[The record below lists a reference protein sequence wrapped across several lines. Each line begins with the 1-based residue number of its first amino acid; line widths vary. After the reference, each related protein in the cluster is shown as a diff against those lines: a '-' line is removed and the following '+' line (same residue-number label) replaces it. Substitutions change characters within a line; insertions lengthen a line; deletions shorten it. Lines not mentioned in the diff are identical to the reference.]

1 MALINVREVYPN
13 VFLGLWQTTETVDE
27 FFGTYG
33 FLEPYRQH
41 VEISFKND
49 GRKKEFLAIHA
60 LLHEMLAICGKPHG
74 ARRSKGLQEQSNG
87 LQDQSNGLQ
96 DQSKASQDQSKASQG
111 LPVADVPMIGHAA
124 SGQPL
129 LRGYHVGVTHT
140 KGYAAL
146 MLSKSCDVACDIEH
160 FSDRVERIKSKFL
173 RKDEKADDLDSLL
186 VHWCGKET
194 VYKLFPEDNLQFS
207 QMRVGPFSTMSD
219 WACEVENMKRGEKV
233 RVDFELTMQFVLT
246 YAFRKRTLPR
256 AAGGR

>member
-1 MALINVREVYPN
+1 
-13 VFLGLWQTTETVDE
+13 
-27 FFGTYG
+27 
-33 FLEPYRQH
+33 
-41 VEISFKND
+41 
-49 GRKKEFLAIHA
+49 
-60 LLHEMLAICGKPHG
+60 
-74 ARRSKGLQEQSNG
+74 
-87 LQDQSNGLQ
+87 
-96 DQSKASQDQSKASQG
+96 
-111 LPVADVPMIGHAA
+111 MIGHAA

-246 YAFRKRTLPR
+246 YAFRKRMLPR

>member
-41 VEISFKND
+41 VETSFKND

-74 ARRSKGLQEQSNG
+74 ARRSTALQEH
-87 LQDQSNGLQ
+87 
-96 DQSKASQDQSKASQG
+96 SKVSQEQGEASQG
-111 LPVADVPMIGHAA
+111 LPVADAPMIGHAA

-146 MLSKSCDVACDIEH
+146 MLSKSCDGACDIEH

-233 RVDFELTMQFVLT
+233 HVDFELTMQFVLT

>member
-13 VFLGLWQTTETVDE
+13 VFLGLWQTTETVDG

-41 VEISFKND
+41 VETSFKND

-74 ARRSKGLQEQSNG
+74 ARRSKGLQ
-87 LQDQSNGLQ
+87 
-96 DQSKASQDQSKASQG
+96 DQSKASQDQSKTSQDQSKTSQG
-111 LPVADVPMIGHAA
+111 LPVADVPMIGHAD

-140 KGYAAL
+140 NGYAAL

-173 RKDEKADDLDSLL
+173 RKDEMADDLDSLL

>member
-74 ARRSKGLQEQSNG
+74 ARRSKGLQEQSKG
-87 LQDQSNGLQ
+87 L
-96 DQSKASQDQSKASQG
+96 QDQSKASQG

-219 WACEVENMKRGEKV
+219 WACEVENMKRVEKV

>member
-41 VEISFKND
+41 VETSFKND

-60 LLHEMLAICGKPHG
+60 LLYEMLAICGKPHG
-74 ARRSKGLQEQSNG
+74 ARRSK
-87 LQDQSNGLQ
+87 GLQ

>member
-13 VFLGLWQTTETVDE
+13 VFLGLWQTTETVDG
-27 FFGTYG
+27 FFDTYG

-41 VEISFKND
+41 VETSFKND

-74 ARRSKGLQEQSNG
+74 ARRSKGLQ
-87 LQDQSNGLQ
+87 
-96 DQSKASQDQSKASQG
+96 DQSKASQDQSKTSQG

>member
-13 VFLGLWQTTETVDE
+13 VFLGLWQTTETVD
-27 FFGTYG
+27 G

-41 VEISFKND
+41 VETSFKND

-74 ARRSKGLQEQSNG
+74 ARRSKGLQ
-87 LQDQSNGLQ
+87 
-96 DQSKASQDQSKASQG
+96 DQSKGLQDQSKASQG

-186 VHWCGKET
+186 VNWCGKET

>member
-41 VEISFKND
+41 VETSFKND

-74 ARRSKGLQEQSNG
+74 ARRSKGLQ
-87 LQDQSNGLQ
+87 

-111 LPVADVPMIGHAA
+111 LPVADVPMIGHAT

>member
-13 VFLGLWQTTETVDE
+13 VFLGLWQTTETVDG

-41 VEISFKND
+41 VETSFKND

-74 ARRSKGLQEQSNG
+74 ARQSK
-87 LQDQSNGLQ
+87 GLQ

-111 LPVADVPMIGHAA
+111 LPVADVPMICHAA

>member
-41 VEISFKND
+41 VETSFKND

-74 ARRSKGLQEQSNG
+74 ARRSK
-87 LQDQSNGLQ
+87 GLQ

-173 RKDEKADDLDSLL
+173 CKDEKADDLDSLL

-194 VYKLFPEDNLQFS
+194 VYKRFPEDNLQFS
-207 QMRVGPFSTMSD
+207 QMRVGRLSTRSD

>member
-13 VFLGLWQTTETVDE
+13 VFLGLWQTTETVDG

-41 VEISFKND
+41 VETSFKND

-74 ARRSKGLQEQSNG
+74 ARRSNGLQEQSKG
-87 LQDQSNGLQ
+87 LQDQST
-96 DQSKASQDQSKASQG
+96 ASQG

>member
-41 VEISFKND
+41 VETSFKND

-74 ARRSKGLQEQSNG
+74 ARQNK
-87 LQDQSNGLQ
+87 GLQ
-96 DQSKASQDQSKASQG
+96 DQSKGLQDQSKASQG

-219 WACEVENMKRGEKV
+219 WACEVENMKRVEKV

>member
-13 VFLGLWQTTETVDE
+13 VFLGLWQTTETVDG

-41 VEISFKND
+41 VETSFKND

-74 ARRSKGLQEQSNG
+74 ARRSK
-87 LQDQSNGLQ
+87 GLQ

-129 LRGYHVGVTHT
+129 LRGYHVSVTHT

-246 YAFRKRTLPR
+246 YVFRKRTLPR

>member
-13 VFLGLWQTTETVDE
+13 VFLGLWQTTETVDK

-41 VEISFKND
+41 VETSFKND

-74 ARRSKGLQEQSNG
+74 ARRSKGLQ
-87 LQDQSNGLQ
+87 
-96 DQSKASQDQSKASQG
+96 DQSKGLQDQSKASQG

>member
-74 ARRSKGLQEQSNG
+74 ARRSKGLQEQSKG
-87 LQDQSNGLQ
+87 L
-96 DQSKASQDQSKASQG
+96 QDQSKASQG

-146 MLSKSCDVACDIEH
+146 VLSNSCDVACDIEH

-173 RKDEKADDLDSLL
+173 CKEEKADDLDSLL
-186 VHWCGKET
+186 VHWCSKET

>member
-41 VEISFKND
+41 VETSFKND

-74 ARRSKGLQEQSNG
+74 ARRSTALQEP
-87 LQDQSNGLQ
+87 
-96 DQSKASQDQSKASQG
+96 SKALQGQSEASQS
-111 LPVADVPMIGHAA
+111 LHVADAPMIGHAA

-246 YAFRKRTLPR
+246 YAFRKRTLPQ

>member
-13 VFLGLWQTTETVDE
+13 VFLGLWQTTETVDG

-41 VEISFKND
+41 VETSFKND

-74 ARRSKGLQEQSNG
+74 ARR
-87 LQDQSNGLQ
+87 SNGLQ

-173 RKDEKADDLDSLL
+173 RKDEMADDLDSLL

>member
-13 VFLGLWQTTETVDE
+13 VFLGLWQTTETVDG

-41 VEISFKND
+41 VETSFKND

-74 ARRSKGLQEQSNG
+74 AWRSNGLQEQSKAP
-87 LQDQSNGLQ
+87 Q
-96 DQSKASQDQSKASQG
+96 DQSKASQDQIKASQG

-173 RKDEKADDLDSLL
+173 RKDEKADDLGSLL

>member
-1 MALINVREVYPN
+1 MALINVRKVYPN
-13 VFLGLWQTTETVDE
+13 VFLGLWQTTETVDG

-41 VEISFKND
+41 VETSFKND

-74 ARRSKGLQEQSNG
+74 ARRSKGLQ
-87 LQDQSNGLQ
+87 
-96 DQSKASQDQSKASQG
+96 DQSKASQDQSKTSQG

-160 FSDRVERIKSKFL
+160 FSNRVERIKSKFL

-186 VHWCGKET
+186 VNWCGKET

>member
-13 VFLGLWQTTETVDE
+13 VFLGLWQTTETVDG
-27 FFGTYG
+27 FF
-33 FLEPYRQH
+33 EPYRQH
-41 VEISFKND
+41 VETSFKND

-74 ARRSKGLQEQSNG
+74 ARRSK
-87 LQDQSNGLQ
+87 GLQ

-160 FSDRVERIKSKFL
+160 FSNRVERIKSKFL

>member
-41 VEISFKND
+41 VETSFKND

-74 ARRSKGLQEQSNG
+74 ARRSK
-87 LQDQSNGLQ
+87 GLQ

-146 MLSKSCDVACDIEH
+146 MLSNSCDVACDIEH

-186 VHWCGKET
+186 VHWCSKET

-219 WACEVENMKRGEKV
+219 WACEVENMKCGEKV

>member
-41 VEISFKND
+41 VEISLKND

-74 ARRSKGLQEQSNG
+74 ARRSKGLQEQSKG
-87 LQDQSNGLQ
+87 L
-96 DQSKASQDQSKASQG
+96 QDQSKASQG

>member
-41 VEISFKND
+41 VETSFKND

-60 LLHEMLAICGKPHG
+60 LLHEMLAICGNPHG
-74 ARRSKGLQEQSNG
+74 ARRSTALQE
-87 LQDQSNGLQ
+87 
-96 DQSKASQDQSKASQG
+96 QSKASQDHSTILQEQSKVLQEQGEASHG
-111 LPVADVPMIGHAA
+111 SPVADVPMIGHAA

>member
-41 VEISFKND
+41 VETSFKND

-74 ARRSKGLQEQSNG
+74 ARRSKGLQEQSKG
-87 LQDQSNGLQ
+87 L
-96 DQSKASQDQSKASQG
+96 QDQSKASQG
-111 LPVADVPMIGHAA
+111 LPVADVPMICHAA

-146 MLSKSCDVACDIEH
+146 MLSKSCDVACDIEL

>member
-41 VEISFKND
+41 VETSFKND

-87 LQDQSNGLQ
+87 LQDQS
-96 DQSKASQDQSKASQG
+96 KASQG
-111 LPVADVPMIGHAA
+111 LPVADVPMICHAA

-186 VHWCGKET
+186 VHWCSKET

>member
-13 VFLGLWQTTETVDE
+13 VFLGLWQTTETVDG

-41 VEISFKND
+41 VETSFKND

-74 ARRSKGLQEQSNG
+74 ARRSKGLQ
-87 LQDQSNGLQ
+87 

-124 SGQPL
+124 AGQPL

>member
-13 VFLGLWQTTETVDE
+13 VFLGLWQTTETVDG

-41 VEISFKND
+41 VETSFKND

-74 ARRSKGLQEQSNG
+74 ARRSKGLQ
-87 LQDQSNGLQ
+87 
-96 DQSKASQDQSKASQG
+96 DQSKASQDQSKASQR

>member
-41 VEISFKND
+41 VETSFKND

-74 ARRSKGLQEQSNG
+74 ARQSKG
-87 LQDQSNGLQ
+87 LQDQSKGLQ

-111 LPVADVPMIGHAA
+111 LPVADVPMICHAA

-146 MLSKSCDVACDIEH
+146 MLSNSCDVACDIEH

-173 RKDEKADDLDSLL
+173 CKEEKADDLDSLL
-186 VHWCGKET
+186 VHWCSKET

-219 WACEVENMKRGEKV
+219 WACEVENMKCGEKV

>member
-13 VFLGLWQTTETVDE
+13 VFLGLWQTTETVDG
-27 FFGTYG
+27 FFDTYG

-41 VEISFKND
+41 VETSFKND

-74 ARRSKGLQEQSNG
+74 ARRSNGLQEQSKG
-87 LQDQSNGLQ
+87 L
-96 DQSKASQDQSKASQG
+96 QDQSKASQG

>member
-74 ARRSKGLQEQSNG
+74 ARRSK
-87 LQDQSNGLQ
+87 GLQ

-186 VHWCGKET
+186 VHWCSKET

-219 WACEVENMKRGEKV
+219 WACEVENMKCGEKV

>member
-41 VEISFKND
+41 VETSFKND

-74 ARRSKGLQEQSNG
+74 ARRSKASP
-87 LQDQSNGLQ
+87 
-96 DQSKASQDQSKASQG
+96 DQSKALQEPSKASQG
-111 LPVADVPMIGHAA
+111 LPVADAPMIGHAA

>member
-74 ARRSKGLQEQSNG
+74 ARR
-87 LQDQSNGLQ
+87 SNGLQ

-219 WACEVENMKRGEKV
+219 WACEVENMKRVEKV

>member
-13 VFLGLWQTTETVDE
+13 VFLGLWQTTETVDG

-41 VEISFKND
+41 VETSFKND

-74 ARRSKGLQEQSNG
+74 ARRSK
-87 LQDQSNGLQ
+87 GLQ

-160 FSDRVERIKSKFL
+160 FSNRVERIKSKFL

-256 AAGGR
+256 AEGGR

>member
-41 VEISFKND
+41 VETSFKND

-74 ARRSKGLQEQSNG
+74 ARQSK
-87 LQDQSNGLQ
+87 GLQ
-96 DQSKASQDQSKASQG
+96 DQSKGLQDQSKASQG

-186 VHWCGKET
+186 VHWCSKET

>member
-74 ARRSKGLQEQSNG
+74 ARQSK
-87 LQDQSNGLQ
+87 GLQ

-173 RKDEKADDLDSLL
+173 CKDEKADDLDSLL

>member
-41 VEISFKND
+41 VETSFKND
-49 GRKKEFLAIHA
+49 GPETEFLAIHA

-74 ARRSKGLQEQSNG
+74 ARQSKG
-87 LQDQSNGLQ
+87 LQDQSKGLQ

-146 MLSKSCDVACDIEH
+146 MLSKSCDVACDIGH
-160 FSDRVERIKSKFL
+160 FSDRVERIKSRFL
-173 RKDEKADDLDSLL
+173 RKDERAEDLDSLL
-186 VHWCGKET
+186 VHWCSKET

>member
-41 VEISFKND
+41 VETSFKND

-74 ARRSKGLQEQSNG
+74 ARQSKGLQEQSKG
-87 LQDQSNGLQ
+87 L
-96 DQSKASQDQSKASQG
+96 QDQSKASQG
-111 LPVADVPMIGHAA
+111 LPVADVPMICHAA

>member
-41 VEISFKND
+41 VETSFKND

-74 ARRSKGLQEQSNG
+74 ARRSTALQESSMA
-87 LQDQSNGLQ
+87 LQES
-96 DQSKASQDQSKASQG
+96 SMASHGS
-111 LPVADVPMIGHAA
+111 PVADVPMIGHAA

-186 VHWCGKET
+186 VHWCSKET

>member
-41 VEISFKND
+41 VETSFKND

-74 ARRSKGLQEQSNG
+74 ARQSK
-87 LQDQSNGLQ
+87 GLQ

>member
-13 VFLGLWQTTETVDE
+13 VFLGLWQTTETVDG

-41 VEISFKND
+41 VETSFKND

-74 ARRSKGLQEQSNG
+74 ARRSKGLQ
-87 LQDQSNGLQ
+87 
-96 DQSKASQDQSKASQG
+96 DQSKASQDQSKTSQG

-129 LRGYHVGVTHT
+129 LRGYHMGVTHT

-173 RKDEKADDLDSLL
+173 RKDEMADDLDSLL